1 MVRNLC
7 YLANAPLTHGD
18 HARRAYAPIRP
29 GVAHLHEYETG
40 AAVTFARL
48 SRILLSVDEPDF
60 SAFYERHSRDVYRFS
75 LYLSGN
81 FALAEDLTAETFAR
95 AWIARERIRVGSVKA
110 YLLMIARNL
119 YRDVMR
125 QRADSSL
132 PDNFE
137 VADRAPGPD
146 VAAQARDELRH
157 VLWALGRIPEHER
170 EVLLM
175 ATVEGLSHQAIALAL
190 NLSVA
195 AVKVRVHRARVRLN
209 AVRAEMETTDVHHT
223 SRHP

>member
-1 MVRNLC
+1 
-7 YLANAPLTHGD
+7 
-18 HARRAYAPIRP
+18 
-29 GVAHLHEYETG
+29 
-40 AAVTFARL
+40 
-48 SRILLSVDEPDF
+48 VDVPDF
-60 SAFYERHSRDVYRFS
+60 AAFYERHARDVYRFS

-95 AWIARERIRVGSVKA
+95 AWVARERIRVGTVKA

-119 YRDVMR
+119 YRDVR
-125 QRADSSL
+125 RRPIESRL
-132 PDNFE
+132 PENFD
-137 VADRAPGPD
+137 VADPTPGPD
-146 VAAQARDELRH
+146 IAAQARDELQQ

-190 NLSVA
+190 DLSVE

-209 AVRAEMETTDVHHT
+209 AVRAEMEITNVHHP
-223 SRHP
+223 SRHS